1 MPRTTRHVFR
11 RTAAA
16 IAIAALAVVPLSACG
31 IGFQA
36 GTTSQRPSG
45 NGANAD
51 IGPIQLRGIT
61 LVDGP
66 EGSRTGTV
74 VMTLVNSGSEPDALT
89 GVRMVQP
96 PDGTATIVGQGT
108 VGGSL
113 PLPRV
118 SRTLVGYNSDIH
130 VDISDLGLAPTQ
142 FTEIEFT
149 FQRAGR
155 VTVPVMSVLP
165 VGIYA
170 GITPLPVAIP

>member
-16 IAIAALAVVPLSACG
+16 VAVAALAVVPLSGCA

-36 GTTSQRPSG
+36 ATTTQRPSG

-51 IGPIQLRGIT
+51 IGAIQMRGIT

-74 VMTLVNSGSEPDALT
+74 VMTLVNAGEEPDALT
-89 GVRMVQP
+89 SVRMVQP
-96 PDGTATIVGQGT
+96 PSGTATIVGSAT
-108 VGGSL
+108 AGGSL

-130 VDISDLGLAPTQ
+130 VDISGLSLTPTQ

-155 VTVPVMSVLP
+155 VIVPVMSVLP

-170 GITPLPVAIP
+170 GITPL